1 MIKVTTKELADLIF
15 PNITK
20 TIADYEAIYPER
32 NLKEGAKV
40 TRYAPSPTGF
50 MHIGNFMSAT
60 IDYCLAKKS
69 DGVFYLRNED
79 TDGAREVEGA
89 VEYIRHVL
97 QHYDMNPDEYEYRDT
112 KETKGNYGPYIQS
125 ERKEIYHAFIKHLI
139 IEGKA
144 YPCFLTQEEMDSIRE
159 AQTRDKRR
167 IGIYG
172 RYAKYRN
179 LSPDEAAQR
188 IRSGEKYTI
197 RLKSTGDFNKKFKF
211 NDLAFGEMEFP
222 ENDIDIPI
230 MKSSNL
236 LPTYHFAHLVDD
248 HLMHTTHVIRGQ
260 EWVSSIPIHYE
271 LFKTFGFKM
280 PKYIHTPLILK
291 KDGDKIRKISKRLDP
306 EARMSYYEEK
316 GYPIKAVIEA
326 ILTIAN
332 SNYEQWREAN
342 PEAEFTEFEFS
353 PKKMSASGALFDL
366 DKLDNISKNY
376 LSKLKAGEVFT
387 MLENWTKQYDEDF
400 NQLINKHKDY
410 TIEVLNIEREQKK
423 PRKDYASLS
432 EIKSQIWYMYD
443 ELFKNVNYEFDTKY
457 NKDDIKQVLTTYFD
471 KYYNPSDDKDTW
483 FNKMKEMT
491 EELGYCSNMKE
502 YKENPQSYKGSVA
515 DISNIIR
522 VGITSKS
529 QTPDLYIILK
539 LLGKERI
546 TTRLNLLNK

>member
-1 MIKVTTKELADLIF
+1 MTTKELADLIF

-20 TIADYEAIYPER
+20 TIADYEAMYPER
-32 NLKEGAKV
+32 ELKEGAKV

-60 IDYCLAKKS
+60 IDYVMAKQN

-79 TDGAREVEGA
+79 TDGAREIEGA

-97 QHYDMNPDEYEYRDT
+97 EHYNMNPDEYEYRDT
-112 KETKGNYGPYIQS
+112 GVTEGIYGPYIQS
-125 ERKEIYHAFIKHLI
+125 ERKEIYHTFIKHLI

-159 AQTRDKRR
+159 SQTRDKKR
-167 IGIYG
+167 IGFYG

-179 LSPDEAAQR
+179 LSPEEAATR
-188 IRSGEKYTI
+188 INNGEKYTI
-197 RLKSTGDFNKKFKF
+197 RLKSNGDFNNKFKF

-248 HLMHTTHVIRGQ
+248 HLMRTTHVIRGQ
-260 EWVSSIPIHYE
+260 EWVSSVPIHYE

-280 PKYIHTPLILK
+280 PKYVHTPLILK

-306 EARMSYYEEK
+306 EARMTYYEEK
-316 GYPIKAVIEA
+316 GYPVYSVIEA
-326 ILTIAN
+326 IMTIAN
-332 SNYEQWREAN
+332 SNYEAWRESH
-342 PEAEFTEFEFS
+342 PESPFTDFEFS

-376 LSKLKAGEVFT
+376 LSRLKAVEVFD
-387 MLENWTKQYDEDF
+387 MLDAWSKEYDKDF
-400 NQLINKHKDY
+400 NELINKYKDY

-432 EIKSQIWYMYD
+432 EIKGQIWYMYD
-443 ELFKNVNYEFDTKY
+443 ELFTDVTYEFDSKYTKE
-457 NKDDIKQVLTTYFD
+457 DINEVLTIYLNDYFD
-471 KYYNPSDDKDTW
+471 ELDDKDTW
-483 FNKMKEMT
+483 FNKVKELT
-491 EELGYCSNMKE
+491 EKLGYCSNMKE
-502 YKENPQSYKGSVA
+502 YKENPDKYKGSVA

-522 VGITSKS
+522 VGVTSKS

-539 LLGKERI
+539 LLGKDRI
-546 TTRLNLLNK
+546 SNRISKIK

>member
-1 MIKVTTKELADLIF
+1 MTTKDLADLIF

-32 NLKEGAKV
+32 DLKEGARV
-40 TRYAPSPTGF
+40 TRFAPSPTGF
-50 MHIGNFMSAT
+50 MHIGNFMST
-60 IDYCLAKKS
+60 VIDYVMAKNS
-69 DGVFYLRNED
+69 GGVFYLRNED
-79 TDGAREVEGA
+79 TDSAREIEGA

-97 QHYDMNPDEYEYRDT
+97 DHYNMNPDEYEYRDT
-112 KETKGNYGPYIQS
+112 NETKGIYGPYIQS

-159 AQTRDKRR
+159 SQTRDKRR

-179 LSPDEAAQR
+179 LTPDEAAKR
-188 IRSGEKYTI
+188 IENGEKYTI
-197 RLKSTGDFNKKFKF
+197 RLKSQGDFNRKFKF
-211 NDLAFGEMEFP
+211 TDLVNGDMEFP

-260 EWVSSIPIHYE
+260 EWVSSVPVHYE

-280 PKYIHTPLILK
+280 PKYVHTPLILK

-306 EARMSYYEEK
+306 EARMTYYEEK
-316 GYPIKAVIEA
+316 GYPIYSVIEA
-326 ILTIAN
+326 VMTIAN
-332 SNYEQWREAN
+332 SNYEAWRDAH
-342 PEAEFTEFEFS
+342 PDAPFTDFDFS
-353 PKKMSASGALFDL
+353 PKKMSPSGALFDL

-376 LSKLKAGEVFT
+376 LSRLKATEV
-387 MLENWTKQYDEDF
+387 YDLLDTWSKEYDVEF
-400 NQLINKHKDY
+400 NELINKYKDY
-410 TIEVLNIEREQKK
+410 TISVLNIEREQKK

-432 EIKSQIWYMYD
+432 EIKGQIWYMYD
-443 ELFKNVNYEFDTKY
+443 ELYTDFKYNFNPKYDKDEIKNVLNA
-457 NKDDIKQVLTTYFD
+457 YFND
-471 KYYNPSDDKDTW
+471 YYDENDDKDTW
-483 FNKMKEMT
+483 FNKMKELS
-491 EELGYCSNMKE
+491 EKLGFCSNMKE
-502 YKENPQSYKGSVA
+502 YKENPDKYKGSVA

-522 VGITSKS
+522 VGVTSLTE
-529 QTPDLYIILK
+529 TPDLYIILK
-539 LLGKERI
+539 LLGKNRIKERI
-546 TTRLNLLNK
+546 NNIK